1 MFDRVEKHRIKCIK
15 RATPITR
22 EQWLK
27 LVKVLTE
34 IGLPYTTFWD
44 NKDGLIDDM
53 VICLSNDA
61 FIVKD
66 YFGDFKLPDELVNSI
81 D

>member
-1 MFDRVEKHRIKCIK
+1 MFDRVERHRKKCIK
-15 RATPITR
+15 KATPITR

-27 LVKVLTE
+27 LVKVLAE

-44 NKDGLIDDM
+44 YGDGPVDDM
-53 VICLSNDA
+53 VICLSNDT

-66 YFGDFKLPDELVNSI
+66 YFGEN
-81 D
+81 